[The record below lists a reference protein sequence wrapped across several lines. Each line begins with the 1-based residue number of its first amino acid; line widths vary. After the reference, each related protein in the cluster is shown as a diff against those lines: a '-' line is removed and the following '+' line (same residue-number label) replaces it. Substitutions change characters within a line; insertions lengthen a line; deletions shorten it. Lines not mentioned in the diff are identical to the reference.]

1 MVARDLVS
9 GACRPNG
16 SKVSR
21 NTLRRELRK
30 EVTSMREGLR
40 CYVIHPLAWAFC
52 GAVACGILLTALQ
65 SYAEPIDTQMAF
77 TPATGPVAGYK
88 VDAVVSGTPTEVA
101 DFPADQPT
109 VECPL
114 PASPGQQCHTVAV
127 TLERG
132 TGFRAVARAYDATGA
147 TGPDSDPS
155 AFIVAGETGS
165 ILPGQP
171 GQLYLIIPV
180 SP

>member
-1 MVARDLVS
+1 M
-9 GACRPNG
+9 
-16 SKVSR
+16 
-21 NTLRRELRK
+21 TK
-30 EVTSMREGLR
+30 EV
-40 CYVIHPLAWAFC
+40 
-52 GAVACGILLTALQ
+52 ILLAILYVLVF
-65 SYAEPIDTQMAF
+65 SLGAAAARAEPVDTQMAF

-88 VDAVVSGTPTEVA
+88 VDAVVNGTPTEVA
-101 DFPADQPT
+101 DFAADQAT

-155 AFIVAGETGS
+155 ALIVAGETGS
-165 ILPGQP
+165 VIPGAP